1 MILPQGF
8 FASLLFK
15 SCKIYRAII
24 VFFCNLLLKIVKVF
38 AIIKKDNLTKEGT
51 DMEIRY
57 ELSKNLKEKPTDET
71 KLGFGHVFTD
81 HMFIMDYD
89 TGMGWHDARIVPYGN
104 IELSPAAMCLHYGQE
119 IFEGLKA
126 YRTADGKIQLFRPD
140 ENFKRMNVSAERMVI
155 PQIDEEFCLKA
166 LMELLKIEKDWV
178 PHTDG
183 TSLYIRPFIIS
194 CDPYVGVRPADH
206 YMFIIILS
214 PSGAYYST
222 GLNPVKI
229 YVEQKYVRA
238 VRGGT
243 GFAKTAANYAI
254 SLAGQDEA
262 HKQDYEQVLWLDG
275 VEQKYVEEVGSMNIF
290 FVIDG
295 EVITPLLT
303 GSVLPG
309 ITRKSAIEICKKKG
323 YKVSERRISI
333 QEIADAYDNGKLQE
347 VFGTGTAAVISPVGH
362 LKWGDKIMTINDN
375 KIGEISQM
383 LYDTLTG
390 IQYGKLPDEFGW
402 IYKLED

>member
-1 MILPQGF
+1 MLDI
-8 FASLLFK
+8 
-15 SCKIYRAII
+15 KIE
-24 VFFCNLLLKIVKVF
+24 
-38 AIIKKDNLTKEGT
+38 LTST
-51 DMEIRY
+51 P
-57 ELSKNLKEKPTDET
+57 KEKPTDES
-71 KLGFGHVFTD
+71 KLGFGHIFTD
-81 HMFIMDYD
+81 HMFVMNYD
-89 TGMGWHDARIVPYGN
+89 AGQGWHDARIVPYGE
-104 IELSPAAMCLHYGQE
+104 ISLSPAAMCLHYGQE

-126 YRTADGKIQLFRPD
+126 YRTADGSIQLFRPD
-140 ENFKRMNVSAERMVI
+140 ENFKRMNVSNERMVI
-155 PQIDEEFCLKA
+155 PPVNEEDMLFALKK
-166 LMELLKIEKDWV
+166 LIEIEKDWV
-178 PHTDG
+178 PHAEG
-183 TSLYIRPFIIS
+183 TSLYIRPFIIAT
-194 CDPYVGVRPADH
+194 DPYVGVKPADH
-206 YMFIIILS
+206 YLFMIILS

-229 YVEQKYVRA
+229 YVEKKYVRA

-254 SLAGQDEA
+254 SLKGQEEA
-262 HKQDYEQVLWLDG
+262 HEQDYEQVLWLDG

-309 ITRKSAIEICKKKG
+309 ITRKSALEICKQKG

-333 QEIADAYDNGKLQE
+333 EEVAKAYDEGKLDE

-362 LKWGDKIMTINDN
+362 LKWGDKVMTINDN
-375 KIGEISQM
+375 KIGPVSQM

-390 IQYGKLPDEFGW
+390 IQWGKIEDTNNW
-402 IYKLED
+402 IVKID

>member
-1 MILPQGF
+1 MLE
-8 FASLLFK
+8 
-15 SCKIYRAII
+15 
-24 VFFCNLLLKIVKVF
+24 
-38 AIIKKDNLTKEGT
+38 IK
-51 DMEIRY
+51 Y
-57 ELSKNLKEKPTDET
+57 ELAKELKEKPKDET
-71 KLGFGHVFTD
+71 KLGFGHIFTD
-81 HMFIMDYD
+81 HMFVMNYD
-89 TGMGWHDARIVPYGN
+89 TGKGWNNARIVPFGDVS
-104 IELSPAAMCLHYGQE
+104 LSPAAMCLHYGQE

-126 YRTADGKIQLFRPD
+126 YRTADGSVQLFRPD

-155 PQIDEEFCLKA
+155 PKIDEEFCLHA
-166 LMELLKIEKDWV
+166 LKELLKVEEDWV
-178 PHTDG
+178 PSTEG
-183 TSLYIRPFIIS
+183 TSLYIRPFIFAT
-194 CDPYVGVRPADH
+194 DPYVGVRPADH
-206 YMFIIILS
+206 YLFMIILS

-229 YVEQKYVRA
+229 YVESKYVRA

-295 EVITPLLT
+295 KVITPALT

-309 ITRKSAIEICKKKG
+309 ITRKSAIEVCRSRG
-323 YKVSERRISI
+323 YEVEERKISI
-333 QEIADAYDNGKLQE
+333 EEIAEAYDEGKLDE

-362 LKWGDKIMTINDN
+362 LKWNDKIMTVNDN
-375 KIGEISQM
+375 KIGKVSQM
-383 LYDTLTG
+383 LYDTMTG
-390 IQYGKLPDEFGW
+390 IQWGTIPDEFGW
-402 IYKLED
+402 IFPLKD